1 MAIKAIFPS
10 FENKLIGHMF
20 LFLAASVT
28 QSNCM
33 HPNCVHNLQLDLRN
47 VTWMLDFESKNVL
60 SATDNIYIIKGTF

>member
-10 FENKLIGHMF
+10 FENKLFGHMF

-60 SATDNIYIIKGTF
+60 SAADSIYIIKGTF